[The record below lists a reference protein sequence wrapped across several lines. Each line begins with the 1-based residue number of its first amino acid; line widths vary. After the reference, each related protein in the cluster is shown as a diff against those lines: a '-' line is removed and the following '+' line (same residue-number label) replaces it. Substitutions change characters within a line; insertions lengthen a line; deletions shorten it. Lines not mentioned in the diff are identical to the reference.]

1 MRDKKKY
8 KSHKKQAVLRCISN
22 KKKYSPILKKR
33 VVVCISAAS

>member
-8 KSHKKQAVLRCISN
+8 KPYKKQAVLLCISN